1 MASLICSCISSIKPL
16 SFSTLA
22 VNLFHSP
29 KVVRSTGRAI
39 SPSREVDM
47 REPYHYQGEQV
58 ETIHVYM
65 LREQDHLVVDAKPE
79 PEHPTNQHMLLGYLC
94 GGLLVLL
101 SVLIPLTSILYP
113 RSLPTYDT

>member
-1 MASLICSCISSIKPL
+1 MAMASLICSCISSIKPL

-22 VNLFHSP
+22 ASLFHSP

-65 LREQDHLVVDAKPE
+65 LREQDHLLCDAQPE
-79 PEHPTNQHMLLGYLC
+79 PAHPTNKHTLIGNLC

-101 SVLIPLTSILYP
+101 CVLIHL
-113 RSLPTYDT
+113 